1 MSITKL
7 TGSSNLLK
15 KSKSGINQ
23 RELSLAMAEATECG
37 AGLNPIKGYII
48 LPNFNSSSGDKEGY
62 YGLYIADGELVIDTA
77 ENVKAQIEA
86 FCNNSLVSATGASIS
101 GCVVSSLVEGNTRQL
116 TASVT
121 PSNALQ
127 TGTWTTSN
135 ASIAT
140 VNASGLVTG
149 VGAGTATITFTSTDG
164 GFTATCSV
172 VVIAD

>member
-1 MSITKL
+1 MSKIKL
-7 TGSSNLLK
+7 TGNSNLLK
-15 KSKSGINQ
+15 KTTSSINQ
-23 RELSLAMAEATECG
+23 RELSLAMAEATNCG
-37 AGLNPIKGYII
+37 SGLNPLKGYIS
-48 LPNFNSSSGDKEGY
+48 LPNFNSSSGDIDGFF
-62 YGLYIADGELVIDTA
+62 GLYIVDGEIVIDTLSD
-77 ENVKAQIEA
+77 VKAQVEA
-86 FCNNSLVSATGASIS
+86 FCTNSLVSATGASIS